1 MIQDGKS
8 VIILS
13 TSWIKVSFN
22 VVAIATLVRC
32 IDSNCDAKKI
42 GRRPF
47 VRSVTPLVALEG
59 AISEVEKSSMEVLRI
74 VILLV
79 LSWPSLS
86 SSFSVV
92 DSLVMLPIM
101 HNLRYWVNRSVKNYV
116 KYDSRI
122 RMR

>member
-1 MIQDGKS
+1 
-8 VIILS
+8 L
-13 TSWIKVSFN
+13 T
-22 VVAIATLVRC
+22 AT
-32 IDSNCDAKKI
+32 ATQKKI
-42 GRRPF
+42 GLRPF
-47 VRSVTPLVALEG
+47 VHSVTPLFALEG

-122 RMR
+122 RVP